1 MSIEEEEA
9 IRQSKAKADIETIIR
24 AAHRQNARI
33 KNGNI
38 RRARMA
44 KELAVGTNPTGPRAE
59 WLRDT
64 SRELNLTLQKCAE
77 EFAKDNPD
85 DLISIADM
93 VDAIH
98 TCFHQIKS
106 YLTLGLKK
114 DSGGDKDSVS

>member
-1 MSIEEEEA
+1 
-9 IRQSKAKADIETIIR
+9 
-24 AAHRQNARI
+24 
-33 KNGNI
+33 
-38 RRARMA
+38 MA